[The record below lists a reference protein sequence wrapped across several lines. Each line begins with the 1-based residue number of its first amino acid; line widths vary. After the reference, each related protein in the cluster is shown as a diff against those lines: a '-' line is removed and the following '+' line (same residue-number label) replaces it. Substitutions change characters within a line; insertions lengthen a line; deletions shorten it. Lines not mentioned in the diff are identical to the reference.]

1 MMMMMMNCFCGMVDR
16 RKAFGLISSRDHC
29 QRSSPSRISDMPR
42 VGFEPAQNLSPGA
55 VEWSCAA
62 AIITTPRRQKVMIC
76 WYDNILKRVPNGFL
90 KVCEDLDNWVI
101 QTFHAGTIGTFG
113 DIWVAWYI
121 FQNRSFQSWHYIVLT
136 FHLPRRCTLQDWYH
150 LRVQGSCHFL
160 KLPSTATKYALSGLT
175 FDINSR
181 HW

>member
-1 MMMMMMNCFCGMVDR
+1 MKLCSSDNHYTT
-16 RKAFGLISSRDHC
+16 APESNNLLIWQHFEKSS
-29 QRSSPSRISDMPR
+29 
-42 VGFEPAQNLSPGA
+42 
-55 VEWSCAA
+55 
-62 AIITTPRRQKVMIC
+62 
-76 WYDNILKRVPNGFL
+76 KRLL